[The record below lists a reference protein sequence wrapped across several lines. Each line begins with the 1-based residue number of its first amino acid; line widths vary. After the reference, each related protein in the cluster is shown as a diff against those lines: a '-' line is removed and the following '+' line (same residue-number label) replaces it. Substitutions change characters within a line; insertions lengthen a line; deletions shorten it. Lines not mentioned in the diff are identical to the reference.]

1 MTVKSMTGYGKGE
14 ATANGKTITVELK
27 SVNHRFLD
35 LSIKSPYFLSFAEDY
50 IRKTIQK
57 NFARGHIDCFVTVLE
72 GNTTTVKEYTANYKQ
87 IDNYVSLA
95 KELSAKYG
103 IENNLTLSELLRL
116 PQSLVEK
123 QAEDNQD
130 ELMTLLSSALDNA
143 CLGLAEMRK
152 KEGANLKKVI
162 STHLEV
168 IRGLA
173 ESIEKTAPGV
183 VETYREKLKQRVVE
197 YLQEVNPD
205 ESRLLTE
212 VAVFTDRVNIDE
224 EINRLFSHLSQFYDL
239 LEEDIPVGKKLDFL
253 VQETNRETN
262 TIGSKCNNS
271 DISKSVVDM
280 KNEIEKLREQIQNIE

>member
-1 MTVKSMTGYGKGE
+1 MKSMTGYGKGE

-72 GNTTTVKEYTANYKQ
+72 GSTATLKEYTANYKQ
-87 IDNYVSLA
+87 IDAYLSLA
-95 KELSAKYG
+95 NELSEKYG
-103 IENNLTLSELLRL
+103 LENTLTVSELLRL

-130 ELMTLLSSALDNA
+130 ELMSLLSLALDNA
-143 CLGLAEMRK
+143 CKGLADMRE
-152 KEGANLKKVI
+152 KEGNNLKKVI
-162 STHLEV
+162 SSHLEV
-168 IRGLA
+168 IRVLA
-173 ESIEKTAPGV
+173 EGIQKTAPEV
-183 VETYREKLKQRVVE
+183 VEQYREKLKQRVTE
-197 YLQEVNPD
+197 YLQDVNPD

-239 LEEDIPVGKKLDFL
+239 LEQTVPVGKKLDFL

-271 DISKSVVDM
+271 EISKSVVDM